1 MRYPAFQSCR
11 FVVFSKAW
19 WRGIEIHSTCHVYG
33 ISFRASELVAQGYV
47 EAQDADGLYKFTE
60 KAGALVRASAASKVS
75 RKTAEDALA
84 GLLKRVEQYN
94 FDSAKIRIIET
105 VVVFGSFLGTKDKLG
120 DLDVAVKW
128 RDRNLKDPD
137 RAKTA
142 LAYAR
147 HSGHRF
153 STFFHELAWAEIE
166 LPQIL
171 KARKRTINVQPWNVF
186 LKMAA
191 ENPGRIPYKVMFG
204 STEEVAAEITLGK
217 G

>member
-1 MRYPAFQSCR
+1 M
-11 FVVFSKAW
+11 
-19 WRGIEIHSTCHVYG
+19 
-33 ISFRASELVAQGYV
+33 
-47 EAQDADGLYKFTE
+47 
-60 KAGALVRASAASKVS
+60 
-75 RKTAEDALA
+75 
-84 GLLKRVEQYN
+84 
-94 FDSAKIRIIET
+94 
-105 VVVFGSFLGTKDKLG
+105 G

-153 STFFHELAWAEIE
+153 STFFDELAWAEIE

-171 KARKRTINVQPWNVF
+171 KARKRTINIQPWNVF

-191 ENPGRIPYKVMFG
+191 KNPDRIPYKVMFG
-204 STEEVAAEITLGK
+204 STEEVAAEITLSK
-217 G
+217 S